1 MNRFP
6 DNPKRVS
13 LDFLRTLDADPP
25 GTWLAQPKLDG
36 WRKIADS
43 TTGTWHYGA
52 KHTKG
57 DAAKPL
63 PPELRKEFESLPW
76 PKGIVLD
83 CEWVGCR
90 VVEHVK
96 EHCLH
101 VFDILMYE
109 NDWLGNM
116 GFWERYKLLALTFGR
131 AIWDS
136 GLLAHVHLVPC
147 WQNPG
152 LVDKFMEQL
161 QDPLSEGLV
170 VRHKDSG
177 LVGSFSEC
185 ATNPQWFKIKYREV
199 KCGQLK

>member
-1 MNRFP
+1 MNRYP

-13 LDFLRTLDADPP
+13 LDFLRTLDSEPA

-43 TTGTWHYGA
+43 TSGEWHYGA

-63 PPELRKEFESLPW
+63 PPELRKEFESLSW

-101 VFDILMYE
+101 VFDILMHE

-116 GFWERYKLLALTFGR
+116 GFWERYKLLAHIFAKASLYIPGPY
-131 AIWDS
+131 
-136 GLLAHVHLVPC
+136 VHLVPC
-147 WQNPG
+147 WPNPG
-152 LVDKFMEQL
+152 LMDRFMEQL

-177 LVGSFSEC
+177 LVGSFS
-185 ATNPQWFKIKYREV
+185 APAVNPQWVKVKYRDT
-199 KCGQLK
+199 K